1 MARAPTAKRY
11 ALAVFQLAEENQQ
24 IDQWFEKL
32 SAALVVAK
40 DQGLRTYF
48 ELTKISVGDKLKM
61 VDGVLG
67 DLNPLV
73 RNLFGLLISRGAIG
87 LYPRIVF
94 EYEAL
99 LDVYH
104 GRVRAVVTTAVSL
117 KEAQIKQV
125 KAQLVQFLGREVVL
139 TNEVDPRILGGLK
152 ARVKDKVI
160 DGSIRGRLG
169 SLQTNLMQAP
179 S

>member
-1 MARAPTAKRY
+1 MARTPTAKRY
-11 ALAVFQLAEENQQ
+11 ALAFFQLAEENQQ
-24 IDQWFEKL
+24 VDQWFEEL

-40 DQGLRTYF
+40 DQSLRTYF

-61 VDGVLG
+61 IDGVLG
-67 DLNPLV
+67 ALNPLV
-73 RNLFGLLISRGAIG
+73 RNLFGLLISRGVIG

-99 LDVYH
+99 TDVYH
-104 GRVRAVVTTAVSL
+104 SRVRAVVTTAVSL

-125 KAQLVQFLGREVVL
+125 KAKLVQFLGWEVVL

-152 ARVKDKVI
+152 ARVKDRVI